1 MDEPVIHTERNEA
14 QRVRFTEEHAMID
27 LADGR
32 ILGVPLRFFPLLEAA
47 TDAERLNYELHGL
60 TIYWEDIDDG
70 MDLTALISGLYIEP
84 SKAYLDSLK
93 DIIAERYANA
103 AAT

>member
-1 MDEPVIHTERNEA
+1 MQEPLIHETRNEA

-32 ILGVPLRFFPLLEAA
+32 ILGVPLDFFPLLKAA
-47 TDAERLNYELHGL
+47 TDEERNNYQLHGL

-70 MDLTALISGLYIEP
+70 MDLTALVTGLYIEP
-84 SKAYLDSLK
+84 SEEYMESLK
-93 DIIAERYANA
+93 EIIATRYA

>member
-1 MDEPVIHTERNEA
+1 MNEPVIHETRNEA
-14 QRVRFTEEHAMID
+14 RRVRFTEEHAMIE

-32 ILGVPLRFFPLLEAA
+32 LIGVPLDFFPLLKAA
-47 TDAERLNYELHGL
+47 TDEERQNYNLYGL

-84 SKAYLDSLK
+84 SEEYLESLQE
-93 DIIAERYANA
+93 IIAERYA

>member
-1 MDEPVIHTERNEA
+1 MKEPVIHETRNEA
-14 QRVRFTEEHAMID
+14 QRLRFTEDHVMVE

-32 ILGVPLRFFPLLEAA
+32 ILGVPLGFFPLLKAA
-47 TDAERLNYELHGL
+47 TDEERLNYQLHGL

-84 SKAYLDSLK
+84 SEEYLQSLK
-93 DIIAERYANA
+93 EIIAARYA
-103 AAT
+103 TTT

>member
-1 MDEPVIHTERNEA
+1 MKEPVIHETRNEA
-14 QRVRFTEEHAMID
+14 QRLRFTEDHVMIE

-32 ILGVPLRFFPLLEAA
+32 ILGVPLDFFPLLKAA
-47 TDAERLNYELHGL
+47 TDEERLNYQLHGL

-84 SKAYLDSLK
+84 SEEYLRSLK
-93 DIIAERYANA
+93 EIIAARYA
-103 AAT
+103 TTT